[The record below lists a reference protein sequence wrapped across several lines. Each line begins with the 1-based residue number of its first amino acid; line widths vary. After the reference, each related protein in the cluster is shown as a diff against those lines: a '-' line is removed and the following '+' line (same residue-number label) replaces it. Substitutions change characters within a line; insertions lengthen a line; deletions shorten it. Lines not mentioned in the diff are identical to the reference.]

1 MNLGVQIVSFSVML
15 TIAFIYFTNKHIK
28 LLSTRI
34 YTLYLSVSLAYSFME
49 VFTIYTLYN
58 INKIPAFINRLAHQ
72 LFICTL
78 VLILMFLFLYVDMLT
93 RKQKRYRPIELIVS
107 ILPATLAF
115 VMTAFGDIE
124 YHVGS
129 DGMYSY
135 GPVVTVL
142 YCCLGIYALWTV
154 ITLIRRRRTVPG
166 YIMFTVLCGVVGWV
180 AIGIV
185 QMLNPTWLIESMGVS
200 LMQLFIFL
208 SIENPREY
216 NDADVVGALN
226 RRAFEMV
233 LNERCEN
240 GKGFYIVTFTL
251 NNSELLKNSVGVN
264 EVYNILGWSA
274 LKLSG
279 ILHSDFYHTADNSV
293 SFIVKHKT
301 CCEKLIK
308 SDFNKAEFSTSAGVK
323 VNTSFKLTF
332 IECPKYADNVEKIT
346 ELMTHILH
354 TRSKAERS
362 ILVVSEAIIDEINYL
377 AGVERIL
384 QYAVKNDGLEVYYQ
398 PIYSTSKKKFVSA
411 EALVRLKDRQTL
423 GFISPEIFIP
433 MAERM
438 GLISELGSTVF
449 ENVCRFAKQSDIKQY
464 GVEYIEVNISAVQSV
479 DISLPDRLL
488 DCMSKYGISSDFF
501 NLEITE
507 TAAVE
512 AGELLDLNMSRLKSM
527 GCGFSMDDFG
537 TGYSNLSQMANTG
550 FDIIKLD
557 KSLIWPCFEDNGDKP
572 KTILNSC
579 IAMINGLD
587 ISIVAEGVETKEQVD
602 LLTEKGVEY
611 LQGYYYAKPMNEND
625 YLNFLKNNCQ

>member
-15 TIAFIYFTNKHIK
+15 TIAFVYFTNKHIK

-34 YTLYLSVSLAYSFME
+34 YTLFLSVSLVYSFME

-58 INKIPAFINRLAHQ
+58 IDTIPPFVNRLAHQ

-78 VLILMFLFLYVDMLT
+78 VLILMFLFIYVDMLT

-107 ILPATLAF
+107 ILPAVFAF

-124 YHVGS
+124 YHVGD

-135 GPVVTVL
+135 GPVVMVL

-154 ITLIRRRRTVPG
+154 ITIIRRRRTIPG
-166 YIMFTVLCGVVGWV
+166 HIMIIVLCGVSGWV

-216 NDADVVGALN
+216 NDVDVIGALN
-226 RRAFEMV
+226 RHAFEMM

-240 GKGFYIVTFTL
+240 GKGFYVVTFTL
-251 NNSELLKNSVGVN
+251 TNSELLKNSVGVN

-274 LKLSG
+274 LKLSDV
-279 ILHSDFYHTADNSV
+279 LRSDFYHTADNSI
-293 SFIVKHKT
+293 SFIVKHKA
-301 CCEKLIK
+301 CCEKLIR
-308 SDFNKAEFSTSAGVK
+308 SDFDKVEFSTSAGVK

-332 IECPKYADNVEKIT
+332 IECPKYADSVEKIT

-354 TRSKAERS
+354 TKSKSERS

-377 AGVERIL
+377 AGVEKLL
-384 QYAVKNDGLEVYYQ
+384 QYAVKNNGLEVYYQ
-398 PIYSTSKKKFVSA
+398 PIYSTAKKKFVSA
-411 EALVRLKDRQTL
+411 EALVRLKDKETL

-433 MAERM
+433 MAEHM
-438 GLISELGSTVF
+438 GLISELGNTVF
-449 ENVCRFAKQSDIKQY
+449 ENVCRFARQNDIKQY

-488 DCMSKYGISSDFF
+488 DCMGRYGISSDFF

-579 IAMINGLD
+579 IAMINGLG

-611 LQGYYYAKPMNEND
+611 LQGYYFSKPMNEHD
-625 YLNFLKNNCQ
+625 YLNFVQNNC

>member
-1 MNLGVQIVSFSVML
+1 MNLGVQIVSLSVML
-15 TIAFIYFTNKHIK
+15 TIALIYFTNKHIK

-34 YTLYLSVSLAYSFME
+34 YTLYLCVSLLYSFTE
-49 VFTIYTLYN
+49 FFSIYTLYH
-58 INKIPAFINRLAHQ
+58 IDTVPVFVNRLAHQ

-93 RKQKRYRPIELIVS
+93 RKQKRYKPIEFIVS
-107 ILPATLAF
+107 ILPAILAF

-124 YHVGS
+124 YYVGS

-166 YIMFTVLCGVVGWV
+166 HIMITVLCGVSGWV
-180 AIGIV
+180 IIGIV

-208 SIENPREY
+208 SVENPREY
-216 NDADVVGALN
+216 NDADVISTLN
-226 RRAFEMV
+226 RHAFEMM

-240 GKGFYIVTFTL
+240 GKNFYVVTFTL
-251 NNSELLKNSVGVN
+251 TNSELLKNSVGAN

-279 ILHSDFYHTADNSV
+279 ILRSDSYHTSDNGI
-293 SFIVKHKT
+293 SFIVKHKA

-308 SDFNKAEFSTSAGVK
+308 SDFNKVEFSTSAGVK
-323 VNTSFKLTF
+323 VNTLFRLTF
-332 IECPKYADNVEKIT
+332 IECPKYADSVEKIT
-346 ELMTHILH
+346 ELMTH
-354 TRSKAERS
+354 TASAKNKTERS
-362 ILVVSEAIIDEINYL
+362 IMVVSDAIIDEINYL
-377 AGVERIL
+377 AGVERLL
-384 QYAVKNDGLEVYYQ
+384 QYAVKNDGLEVFYQ

-411 EALVRLKDRQTL
+411 EALVRLKDRKTL

-438 GLISELGSTVF
+438 GLISELGSIVF
-449 ENVCRFAKQSDIKQY
+449 ENVCRFANQSDIKKY
-464 GVEYIEVNISAVQSV
+464 GVKYIEVNISAVQSV

-557 KSLIWPCFEDNGDKP
+557 KSLIWPCFEENSKKP

-579 IAMINGLD
+579 IDMINGLG

-602 LLTEKGVEY
+602 MLTEKGVEY
-611 LQGYYYAKPMNEND
+611 LQGYYFAKPLSEQD
-625 YLNFLKNNCQ
+625 YLAFLQNNC

>member
-15 TIAFIYFTNKHIK
+15 TLAFVYFTNKHIK

-34 YTLYLSVSLAYSFME
+34 YTLYLSVSLVFSFME
-49 VFTIYTLYN
+49 AFTIYTLYN
-58 INKIPAFINRLAHQ
+58 FDTIPPFVNRLAHQ

-78 VLILMFLFLYVDMLT
+78 VLILMFLFIYVDILT
-93 RKQKRYRPIELIVS
+93 RKQKRHKAVELIVR
-107 ILPATLAF
+107 ILPAVFAF

-124 YHVGS
+124 YHVGD

-142 YCCLGIYALWTV
+142 YCCLCVYVLWTV
-154 ITLIRRRRTVPG
+154 ITIIRRRRTVSRH
-166 YIMFTVLCGVVGWV
+166 IMIIILCGVLGWV

-185 QMLNPTWLIESMGVS
+185 QIFNPTLLIESMGVS

-208 SIENPREY
+208 SIENPHEY
-216 NDADVVGALN
+216 NDADVIGALN
-226 RRAFEMV
+226 RHAFEMM

-240 GKGFYIVTFTL
+240 GKEFYVVTFTL
-251 NNSELLKNSVGVN
+251 TNSELLKNSVGVN

-279 ILHSDFYHTADNSV
+279 ILHSDFYHTADNSI

-301 CCEKLIK
+301 CCEKLIR
-308 SDFNKAEFSTSAGVK
+308 SDFDKAEFSTSAGVK

-332 IECPKYADNVEKIT
+332 IECPKYADSAEKIT
-346 ELMTHILH
+346 ELITHILH
-354 TRSKAERS
+354 TKSKSERS

-377 AGVERIL
+377 AGVEKLL
-384 QYAVKNDGLEVYYQ
+384 QYAVKNNGLEVYYQ
-398 PIYSTSKKKFVSA
+398 PIYSTVKKKFVSA
-411 EALVRLKDRQTL
+411 EALVRLKDKDTL

-438 GLISELGSTVF
+438 GLISDLGNTVF
-449 ENVCRFAKQSDIKQY
+449 ENVCRFAAQNDIKQY

-479 DISLPDRLL
+479 DISLPDRLH
-488 DCMSKYGISSDFF
+488 DCMSRYGISSDFF

-557 KSLIWPCFEDNGDKP
+557 KSLIWPCFEGNSKKP
-572 KTILNSC
+572 ITILNSC
-579 IAMINGLD
+579 IAMINGLG

-611 LQGYYYAKPMNEND
+611 LQGYYFSKPMNEHD
-625 YLNFLKNNCQ
+625 YLNFVQNNC

>member
-15 TIAFIYFTNKHIK
+15 TIAFVYFTNKHIK

-58 INKIPAFINRLAHQ
+58 INTVPAFINRLAHQ

-93 RKQKRYRPIELIVS
+93 RKQKRYKPVEFIVS
-107 ILPATLAF
+107 ILPAAFAF
-115 VMTAFGDIE
+115 VMTAVGDIE
-124 YHVGS
+124 YYVGI

-166 YIMFTVLCGVVGWV
+166 HIMIIVLCGVLGWV
-180 AIGIV
+180 VIGIV

-226 RRAFEMV
+226 RHAFEMM

-240 GKGFYIVTFTL
+240 GKGFYVVTFTL
-251 NNSELLKNSVGVN
+251 TNSELLKNSVGVK

-279 ILHSDFYHTADNSV
+279 VLRSDFYHTADNSI
-293 SFIVKHKT
+293 SFIVKHKA

-308 SDFNKAEFSTSAGVK
+308 SDFDKVEFSTSAGVK

-332 IECPKYADNVEKIT
+332 IECPKYADSVEKIT

-354 TRSKAERS
+354 TKSKAERA
-362 ILVVSEAIIDEINYL
+362 IMVVSEAIIDEINYL

-438 GLISELGSTVF
+438 GLISELGSIVF
-449 ENVCRFAKQSDIKQY
+449 ENVCRFAKKSDIRRY

-557 KSLIWPCFEDNGDKP
+557 KSLIWPGFEENSEKP

-579 IAMINGLD
+579 IDMINGLG

-602 LLTEKGVEY
+602 MLTEKGVEY
-611 LQGYYYAKPMNEND
+611 LQGYYFAKPLSEQD
-625 YLNFLKNNCQ
+625 YLAFLQNNC

>member
-15 TIAFIYFTNKHIK
+15 TIAFVYFTNKHIK

-58 INKIPAFINRLAHQ
+58 INTVPAFINRLAHQ

-93 RKQKRYRPIELIVS
+93 RKQKRYKPVEFIVS
-107 ILPATLAF
+107 ILPAAFAF
-115 VMTAFGDIE
+115 VMTAVGDIE
-124 YHVGS
+124 YYVGI

-166 YIMFTVLCGVVGWV
+166 HIMIIVLCGVLGWV
-180 AIGIV
+180 VIGIV

-226 RRAFEMV
+226 RHAFEMM

-240 GKGFYIVTFTL
+240 GKGFYVVTFTL
-251 NNSELLKNSVGVN
+251 TNSELLKNSVGVK
-264 EVYNILGWSA
+264 EVYNILCWSA

-279 ILHSDFYHTADNSV
+279 VLRSDFYHTADNSI
-293 SFIVKHKT
+293 SFIVKHKA

-308 SDFNKAEFSTSAGVK
+308 SDFDTVEFSTSAGVK

-332 IECPKYADNVEKIT
+332 IECPKYADSVEKIT

-354 TRSKAERS
+354 TKSKAERA
-362 ILVVSEAIIDEINYL
+362 IMVVSEAIIDEINYL

-438 GLISELGSTVF
+438 GLISELGSIVF
-449 ENVCRFAKQSDIKQY
+449 ENVCRFAKKSDIRRY

-557 KSLIWPCFEDNGDKP
+557 KSLIWPCFEENSEKP

-579 IAMINGLD
+579 IDMINGLG

-602 LLTEKGVEY
+602 MLTEKGVEY
-611 LQGYYYAKPMNEND
+611 LQGYYFAKPLSEQD
-625 YLNFLKNNCQ
+625 YLAFLQNNC

>member
-1 MNLGVQIVSFSVML
+1 MI
-15 TIAFIYFTNKHIK
+15 I
-28 LLSTRI
+28 
-34 YTLYLSVSLAYSFME
+34 
-49 VFTIYTLYN
+49 
-58 INKIPAFINRLAHQ
+58 
-72 LFICTL
+72 
-78 VLILMFLFLYVDMLT
+78 
-93 RKQKRYRPIELIVS
+93 
-107 ILPATLAF
+107 
-115 VMTAFGDIE
+115 
-124 YHVGS
+124 
-129 DGMYSY
+129 
-135 GPVVTVL
+135 
-142 YCCLGIYALWTV
+142 
-154 ITLIRRRRTVPG
+154 
-166 YIMFTVLCGVVGWV
+166 VLCGVLGWV
-180 AIGIV
+180 VIGIV

-226 RRAFEMV
+226 RHSFEMM

-240 GKGFYIVTFTL
+240 GKEFYVVTFTL
-251 NNSELLKNSVGVN
+251 TNSELLKNSVGVK

-279 ILHSDFYHTADNSV
+279 VLRSDFYHTVDNSI
-293 SFIVKHKT
+293 SFIVKHKA

-308 SDFNKAEFSTSAGVK
+308 SDFDKVEFSTSAGVK

-332 IECPKYADNVEKIT
+332 IECPKYADSVEKIT

-354 TRSKAERS
+354 TKSKAERS
-362 ILVVSEAIIDEINYL
+362 IMVVSEAIIDEINYL

-438 GLISELGSTVF
+438 ELISELGSIVF
-449 ENVCRFAKQSDIKQY
+449 ENVCRFAKKSDIRRY

-557 KSLIWPCFEDNGDKP
+557 KSLIWPCFEENSEKP

-579 IAMINGLD
+579 IDMINGLG

-602 LLTEKGVEY
+602 MLTEKGVEY
-611 LQGYYYAKPMNEND
+611 LQGYYFAKPLSEQD
-625 YLNFLKNNCQ
+625 YLTFLQNNC

>member
-15 TIAFIYFTNKHIK
+15 TIAFVYFTNKHIK

-58 INKIPAFINRLAHQ
+58 INTVPAFINRLAHQ

-93 RKQKRYRPIELIVS
+93 RKQKRYKPVEFIVS
-107 ILPATLAF
+107 ILPAAFAF
-115 VMTAFGDIE
+115 VMTAVGDIE
-124 YHVGS
+124 YYVGI

-166 YIMFTVLCGVVGWV
+166 HIMIIVLCGVLGWV
-180 AIGIV
+180 VIGIV

-226 RRAFEMV
+226 RHAFEMM

-240 GKGFYIVTFTL
+240 GKGFYVVTFTL
-251 NNSELLKNSVGVN
+251 TNSELLKNSVGVK

-279 ILHSDFYHTADNSV
+279 VLRSDFYHTADNSI
-293 SFIVKHKT
+293 SFIVKHKA

-308 SDFNKAEFSTSAGVK
+308 SDFDKVEFSTSAGVK

-332 IECPKYADNVEKIT
+332 IECPKYADSVEKIT

-354 TRSKAERS
+354 TKSKAERA
-362 ILVVSEAIIDEINYL
+362 IMVVSEAIIDEINYL

-433 MAERM
+433 MAVRM
-438 GLISELGSTVF
+438 GLISELGSIVF
-449 ENVCRFAKQSDIKQY
+449 ENVCRFAKKSDIRRY

-557 KSLIWPCFEDNGDKP
+557 KSLIWPCFEENSEKP

-579 IAMINGLD
+579 IDMINGLG

-602 LLTEKGVEY
+602 MLTEKGVEY
-611 LQGYYYAKPMNEND
+611 LQGYYFAKPLSEQD
-625 YLNFLKNNCQ
+625 YLAFLQNNC

>member
-15 TIAFIYFTNKHIK
+15 TIAFVYFTNKHIK

-58 INKIPAFINRLAHQ
+58 INTVPTFINRLAHQ

-93 RKQKRYRPIELIVS
+93 RKQKRYKPVEFIVS
-107 ILPATLAF
+107 ILPAAFAF
-115 VMTAFGDIE
+115 VMTAVGDIE
-124 YHVGS
+124 YYVGS

-166 YIMFTVLCGVVGWV
+166 HIMIIVLCGVLGWV
-180 AIGIV
+180 VIGIV

-226 RRAFEMV
+226 RHAFEML

-240 GKGFYIVTFTL
+240 GKGFYVVTFTL
-251 NNSELLKNSVGVN
+251 TNSELLKNSVGVK

-279 ILHSDFYHTADNSV
+279 VLRSDFYHTADNSI
-293 SFIVKHKT
+293 SFIVKHKA

-308 SDFNKAEFSTSAGVK
+308 SDFDKVEFSTSAGVK

-332 IECPKYADNVEKIT
+332 IECPKYADSVEKIT

-354 TRSKAERS
+354 TKSKAERS
-362 ILVVSEAIIDEINYL
+362 IMVVSEAIIDEINYL

-438 GLISELGSTVF
+438 GLISELGSIVF
-449 ENVCRFAKQSDIKQY
+449 ENVCRFAKKSDIRRY

-557 KSLIWPCFEDNGDKP
+557 KSLIWPCFEENSEKP

-579 IAMINGLD
+579 IDMINGLG

-602 LLTEKGVEY
+602 MLTEKGVEY
-611 LQGYYYAKPMNEND
+611 LQGYYFAKPLSEQD
-625 YLNFLKNNCQ
+625 YLAFLQNNC

>member
-15 TIAFIYFTNKHIK
+15 TIAFVYFTNKHIK

-58 INKIPAFINRLAHQ
+58 INTVPAFINRLAHQ

-93 RKQKRYRPIELIVS
+93 RKQKRYKPVEFIVS
-107 ILPATLAF
+107 ILPAAFAF
-115 VMTAFGDIE
+115 VMTAVGDIE
-124 YHVGS
+124 YYVGI

-166 YIMFTVLCGVVGWV
+166 HIMIIVLCGVLGWV
-180 AIGIV
+180 VIGIV

-226 RRAFEMV
+226 RHAFEMM

-240 GKGFYIVTFTL
+240 GKGFYVVTFTL
-251 NNSELLKNSVGVN
+251 TNSELLKNSVGVK

-279 ILHSDFYHTADNSV
+279 VLRSDFYHTADNSI
-293 SFIVKHKT
+293 SFIVKHKA

-308 SDFNKAEFSTSAGVK
+308 SDFDKVEFSTSAGVK

-332 IECPKYADNVEKIT
+332 IECPKYADSVEKIT

-354 TRSKAERS
+354 TKSKAERS
-362 ILVVSEAIIDEINYL
+362 IMVVSEAIIDEINYL

-438 GLISELGSTVF
+438 GLISELGSIVF
-449 ENVCRFAKQSDIKQY
+449 ENVCRFAKKSDIRRY

-557 KSLIWPCFEDNGDKP
+557 KSLIWPCFEENSEKP

-579 IAMINGLD
+579 IDMINGLG

-602 LLTEKGVEY
+602 MLTEKGVEY
-611 LQGYYYAKPMNEND
+611 LQGYYFAKPLSEQD
-625 YLNFLKNNCQ
+625 YLAFLQNNC